1 MAVLLSLCYRGKQ
14 YSRLLLS
21 LHNALGE
28 WNPKADLH
36 KVDKAPKHV
45 CVPLSIFCLC
55 TLRTLLHYWLL
66 HSKSEY

>member
-1 MAVLLSLCYRGKQ
+1 MAVLLSLRYRGKQ

-28 WNPKADLH
+28 WNPKVDLH

-45 CVPLSIFCLC
+45 CVPLFEH
-55 TLRTLLHYWLL
+55 LLPTYSQNTASLL
-66 HSKSEY
+66 AST